1 VGRERAARVLRSS
14 VAAAMLAAHL
24 ARGPSLVPRTA
35 EDQAMVSAGAALM
48 GGAAG
53 ALDGLLA
60 TAIGRRLPG
69 GSLAAGAG
77 LAGAGFLAW
86 RWAAAQP
93 RPTKRIDAVE
103 AAGLVTALAA
113 STGGVG
119 AAFTGR
125 LWQAALAYAAARATR
140 GAARAARALLALRAR
155 IEEPHDLV
163 KASVV
168 YDYLPS
174 VSGGDGSLAPL
185 AALDREGRKF
195 LGLATPASAI
205 GEVMSESAQDPV
217 RVFVG
222 LGSADAPAERVRL
235 AVAELERLGA
245 FERRRLIV
253 ACPVGSGYV
262 NPAFVEAEEYMS
274 RGDVA
279 TVAVQYNNE
288 RSFRSLKSVPRAR
301 ETYRLLLEAL
311 HARLVGGDGRPE
323 IVFYGESL
331 GAWVGAELLAEG
343 GLELVETL
351 GVERGV
357 LLGIPH
363 GGAYKLVRL
372 RGASARLPEGLG
384 VFGTADELEALP
396 AEDRAGLR
404 YVIVT
409 HPEDPVANYTGLQ
422 LLWRRPFWLRPGA
435 RSPRIPAA
443 MRWMPGIT
451 FLQVLFDVK
460 NGTSFVPVFEPRAH
474 DYRAEHP
481 AVVRIAYG
489 HDDVTDEQLGAIA
502 ARTVASAER
511 QWERERG
518 RPWR

>member
-1 VGRERAARVLRSS
+1 
-14 VAAAMLAAHL
+14 
-24 ARGPSLVPRTA
+24 
-35 EDQAMVSAGAALM
+35 
-48 GGAAG
+48 
-53 ALDGLLA
+53 
-60 TAIGRRLPG
+60 
-69 GSLAAGAG
+69 
-77 LAGAGFLAW
+77 
-86 RWAAAQP
+86 
-93 RPTKRIDAVE
+93 
-103 AAGLVTALAA
+103 
-113 STGGVG
+113 GGVG
-119 AAFTGR
+119 AALTSP
-125 LWQAALAYAAARATR
+125 LSQAALAYSAVRATR
-140 GAARAARALLALRAR
+140 GATSAARALLALRAR

-163 KASVV
+163 KASVM

-185 AALDREGRKF
+185 AELDREGRKF
-195 LGLATPASAI
+195 LGLATPATAI
-205 GEVMSESAQDPV
+205 AELMREPARDPV

-222 LGSADAPAERVRL
+222 LGTADTPAERVRV

-245 FERRRLIV
+245 FERRRLLV

-262 NPAFVEAEEYMS
+262 NPGFVEAEEYMS

-279 TVAVQYNNE
+279 TVTVQYNNE

-311 HARLVGGDGRPE
+311 HDRLAADDGRPE
-323 IVFYGESL
+323 VVFYGESL

-343 GLELVETL
+343 GVELAERL
-351 GVERGV
+351 GVVRGV

-396 AEDRAGLR
+396 PEERSELR

-422 LLWRRPFWLRPGA
+422 LVWRRPFWLRPAA

-443 MRWMPGIT
+443 MRWMPGVT

-460 NGTSFVPVFEPRAH
+460 NGTSFVPVFEPHAH

-481 AVVRIAYG
+481 AIVRIAYG
-489 HDDVTDEQLGAIA
+489 HDDVTDEQLGAVA
-502 ARTVASAER
+502 ARTLASAER

>member
-1 VGRERAARVLRSS
+1 VGAV
-14 VAAAMLAAHL
+14 AAHL
-24 ARGPSLVPRTA
+24 ARGPSLVHRTA

-48 GGAAG
+48 GGATG
-53 ALDGLLA
+53 ALNGLLA
-60 TAIGRRLPG
+60 TGFGRRFPG
-69 GSLAAGAG
+69 GTLVAGAA
-77 LAGAGFLAW
+77 LAGAGFVAW
-86 RWAAAQP
+86 RWAAAHT
-93 RPTKRIDAVE
+93 RPTKAVDALE
-103 AAGLVTALAA
+103 SAGLVTAVAA
-113 STGGVG
+113 TAGGAG
-119 AAFTGR
+119 AAVTGR
-125 LWQAALAYAAARATR
+125 PWRATLAYTAATAAR
-140 GAARAARALLALRAR
+140 GGIRAARALLALRAR

-163 KASVV
+163 KASIA
-168 YDYLPS
+168 YDYLAS
-174 VSGGDGSLAPL
+174 VSGGEGSLAPL
-185 AALDREGRKF
+185 EGLDREGRKF
-195 LGLATPASAI
+195 LGLGTPASAI
-205 GEVMSESAQDPV
+205 AEVMGNPAQDPV

-222 LGSADAPAERVRL
+222 LASADSPPERVRV
-235 AVAELERLGA
+235 AVAELERLGG
-245 FERRRLIV
+245 FERRRLLV

-274 RGDVA
+274 RGDLA

-288 RSFRSLKSVPRAR
+288 RSFRSLKSVPLAR

-311 HARLVGGDGRPE
+311 RDRLASADGRSE

-343 GLELVETL
+343 GLDLAAEL
-351 GVERGV
+351 GVARGV

-363 GGAYKLVRL
+363 GGAYKLVRM
-372 RGASARLPEGLG
+372 RRRPERLPKGVG

-396 AEDRAGLR
+396 ADQRAELR

-422 LLWRRPFWLRPGA
+422 LLWRRPFWLRPRA
-435 RSPRIPAA
+435 RRSPRIPAT

-451 FLQVLFDVK
+451 FLQVVFDVK
-460 NGTSFVPVFEPRAH
+460 NGTSFVPVFEPHAH

-481 AVVRIAYG
+481 AIVRIAYG
-489 HDDVTDEQLGAIA
+489 HDHVTDEQLGEIA